1 MLSEISQTEN
11 DKVACYHLYVES
23 KNKMNKY
30 QYNKTETDSQCRK
43 QSGGY
48 QWEVGRGV
56 QDRTDD

>member
-1 MLSEISQTEN
+1 MTN
-11 DKVACYHLYVES
+11 VAYYHLYVES